1 MESTVLYRVVAFSL
15 WPPSPRLQAS
25 ATSVD
30 TAEMSLAS
38 ELASAQKLYKSG
50 SLDSALECCKRA
62 IKLEGGKE
70 HAGVHICFGAIFTAQ
85 DEPEMAERAFD
96 SALEID
102 PESVQALKGKA
113 ALLERFGDGRLDEL
127 LPVAQALAKLNL
139 GSKGSDGGGTKGG
152 DQCSAKGSGSA
163 KGGGGTKGGG
173 GAGAKAPTDWAAKVT
188 IIEKKLGISTVD
200 YADNYA
206 GEAVDVGDDADGKRG
221 SGSRGSTRRQEDGGA
236 GTPRVGSG
244 AKSVRAAAAA
254 AAAAADGGGGK
265 RSSKPRGSNK
275 DSDEDG
281 DDAGGTAGGGAK
293 VGRAKSGADGSS
305 ESDPQEAGR
314 AELAELRA
322 MVKAGTKL
330 SGKQKRN
337 LKKLEEAEQRWKEYE
352 AAAGGGGSTYDT
364 ADGGE
369 PGEGGAPLTTEELHA
384 QLAGRSAAAA
394 LPGSQFRVEVG
405 GDGSVSERACG
416 LGDGIDVPEFTIR
429 ADSVALLENAKL
441 SLRAGRRYGLIAP
454 NGKGKTTLLKHI
466 ATKAL
471 RGLPQALEVL
481 YVEQEVR
488 ASGASAI
495 ATLLAADTRRA
506 TLLAEE
512 RRLEAV
518 LEEAAAAEAAA
529 GADEAA
535 ADVAA
540 REALAASE
548 QLVAVYEALEAH
560 GSEASEGRAR
570 TLLSGLGF
578 DAAKQEA
585 PTNTL
590 SGGWRMRLALAR
602 ALFLRPELLLLDEPT
617 NHLDLDACI
626 WLQNHLATERKL
638 TMLVV
643 SHDQHFLNGVC
654 TDIVL
659 IEGRK
664 LHYFPGDYDAFAKR
678 HATFVAEQR
687 KKAQSEQKELNK
699 LQSQVTSG
707 KASTKSGRKAMAD
720 RIEELKTSAA
730 DAKDLKEYRVKFT
743 IEAASRRLNPPLI
756 TMSNVGFG
764 WGGGGGGGGSKLFSG
779 LDFELGMDT
788 RIALVGPNGCGK
800 STFMNLLSG
809 AIEPTSGNVDQSN
822 GWLRVGNYAQHL
834 VDTLP
839 PNSSPVEHMY
849 ALMGGARPEKGTPLY
864 QEVRTSLGTKGLPSF
879 AHELKIRDL
888 SGGQKARVA
897 FAGLAAMRPHVLLLD
912 EPTNHLDIESID
924 ALIAAINAFEGGVV
938 MISHDRRLLQSTDC
952 ALWLCKG
959 GEKGVAPLGANF
971 SFDQY
976 EARVLRALEARQKAE
991 EERAAARAEERRKRK
1006 EQAAKLAA
1014 KRRSGVAGKK

>member
-1 MESTVLYRVVAFSL
+1 MLSRRYVPRGHRPSRHYSL
-15 WPPSPRLQAS
+15 PTRA
-25 ATSVD
+25 
-30 TAEMSLAS
+30 
-38 ELASAQKLYKSG
+38 AQRCS
-50 SLDSALECCKRA
+50 R
-62 IKLEGGKE
+62 
-70 HAGVHICFGAIFTAQ
+70 
-85 DEPEMAERAFD
+85 R
-96 SALEID
+96 
-102 PESVQALKGKA
+102 
-113 ALLERFGDGRLDEL
+113 
-127 LPVAQALAKLNL
+127 
-139 GSKGSDGGGTKGG
+139 SDGSRRFWKR
-152 DQCSAKGSGSA
+152 QPQRRRRR
-163 KGGGGTKGGG
+163 
-173 GAGAKAPTDWAAKVT
+173 APT
-188 IIEKKLGISTVD
+188 
-200 YADNYA
+200 
-206 GEAVDVGDDADGKRG
+206 
-221 SGSRGSTRRQEDGGA
+221 RRRR
-236 GTPRVGSG
+236 TWPR
-244 AKSVRAAAAA
+244 A
-254 AAAAADGGGGK
+254 
-265 RSSKPRGSNK
+265 
-275 DSDEDG
+275 
-281 DDAGGTAGGGAK
+281 
-293 VGRAKSGADGSS
+293 
-305 ESDPQEAGR
+305 
-314 AELAELRA
+314 
-322 MVKAGTKL
+322 
-330 SGKQKRN
+330 
-337 LKKLEEAEQRWKEYE
+337 
-352 AAAGGGGSTYDT
+352 
-364 ADGGE
+364 
-369 PGEGGAPLTTEELHA
+369 
-384 QLAGRSAAAA
+384 
-394 LPGSQFRVEVG
+394 
-405 GDGSVSERACG
+405 
-416 LGDGIDVPEFTIR
+416 
-429 ADSVALLENAKL
+429 
-441 SLRAGRRYGLIAP
+441 
-454 NGKGKTTLLKHI
+454 
-466 ATKAL
+466 
-471 RGLPQALEVL
+471 
-481 YVEQEVR
+481 
-488 ASGASAI
+488 
-495 ATLLAADTRRA
+495 
-506 TLLAEE
+506 
-512 RRLEAV
+512 
-518 LEEAAAAEAAA
+518 
-529 GADEAA
+529 
-535 ADVAA
+535 
-540 REALAASE
+540 ALAASE

-560 GSEASEGRAR
+560 GGEASEGRAR

-678 HATFVAEQR
+678 HASFVAEQR

-764 WGGGGGGGGSKLFSG
+764 WDGGGGGGSKLFSG

-991 EERAAARAEERRKRK
+991 EERAAARA
-1006 EQAAKLAA
+1006 
-1014 KRRSGVAGKK
+1014 RSGGSARSRPPSWLPSGGVGSPGRNDATEAIRLEAMAWLCMRTSTLLLGPGAPKAAEAWP